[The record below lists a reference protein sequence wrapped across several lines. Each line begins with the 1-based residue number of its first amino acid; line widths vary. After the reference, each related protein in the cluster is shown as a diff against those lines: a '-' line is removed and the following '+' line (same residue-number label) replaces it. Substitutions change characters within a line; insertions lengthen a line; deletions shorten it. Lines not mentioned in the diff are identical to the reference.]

1 MNQDYIPFSEII
13 LEIGKICKQKATGT
27 LFVST
32 SDNRSAQIMLDR
44 GEIVFVFFSGKRG
57 QEALM
62 LMSKIEEGRF
72 RFQEGGVV
80 ARRMALPS
88 NQEILQALSGAPSQ
102 SVTSSWAAPAVPEKK
117 APTGGGLSA
126 EQKSVLEACMADC
139 IGPMA
144 AIICEDHFSSIGD
157 LKSAIEALAEEI
169 PSAAQAKKFREM
181 VAERL
186 G

>member
-32 SDNRSAQIMLDR
+32 SDNRSAQVMLDR

-62 LMSKIEEGRF
+62 LMSKIEDGRF

-88 NQEILQALSGAPSQ
+88 TQEILQALSGVSTQ
-102 SVTSSWAAPAVPEKK
+102 SVSSSWVVQEKK
-117 APTGGGLSA
+117 TFTGSGLSA

-144 AIICEDHFSSIGD
+144 AIICEDHFSSVGD
-157 LKSAIEALAEEI
+157 LKSAVEALAEEI
-169 PSAAQAKKFREM
+169 PSSTQAKKFREM